1 VAHRDTD
8 ADIEAD
14 IEADIGLP
22 ARVWATLN
30 HCMAESL
37 ETRAF
42 RARVGIAGGQ
52 HVV

>member
-22 ARVWATLN
+22 ARVWATP
-30 HCMAESL
+30 ESL
-37 ETRAF
+37 RS
-42 RARVGIAGGQ
+42 
-52 HVV
+52 